1 MALFGNGV
9 QTLLAFLGALL
20 LLILVHE
27 WGHFWVARRVG
38 VKVLRFSIGF
48 GKPLWLFRRGPDQTE
63 WVLGAVPLGGY
74 VRMLDEREGFVP
86 PEEVSRAFN
95 RQSLARRFAIVA
107 AGPLANFIL
116 AFLVYWGLYL
126 YGVPGLVPYVDAPP
140 PGTLAASAGFQA
152 GERITRVD
160 RESVGTWNEV
170 QLLLIDQALERGRI
184 EMETQDGAGHVALHA
199 LDLSQLQPEQQDAD
213 LLDQIGLKPW
223 DFPIP
228 PEAGRVLPDG
238 PAGHAGLQTGD
249 RILAVN
255 GEPLPSWQALVKII
269 RASAG
274 RSLTLTLERQ
284 GATRTITL
292 TPRAEPGEQGEVVGK
307 IGLSPRLTAELNARF
322 WTTEREGPIAAFRHA
337 GSKTWEVI
345 RLTFK
350 TFGAMVVGEASWK
363 NVGGPIKIADYAG
376 QSARMGA
383 IPYLTFI
390 ALISISLGALNL
402 LPVPLLDGGH
412 LMYYVVELIKGSPV
426 SDRTLALTQRV
437 GLMLLTA
444 LMGFA
449 LYNDIQRL
457 LTN

>member
-170 QLLLIDQALERGRI
+170 QLLQIDQALERGRI

>member
-1 MALFGNGV
+1 MALFGSGV
-9 QTLLAFLGALL
+9 QTVLAFLGALL

-48 GKPLWLFRRGPDQTE
+48 GRPLWLSRRGPDQTE
-63 WVLGAVPLGGY
+63 WVIGTFPLGGY
-74 VRMLDEREGFVP
+74 VRMLDEHEGEVA
-86 PEEVSRAFN
+86 PEELARAFN
-95 RQSLARRFAIVA
+95 RQSLARRFAIVV

-116 AFLVYWGLYL
+116 AFLIYWGLYA
-126 YGVPGLVPYVDAPP
+126 YGVPGLIPYVDGPP
-140 PGTLAASAGFQA
+140 PGTLAAGAGFQA

-160 RESVGTWNEV
+160 REPVATWNEV
-170 QLLLIDQALERGRI
+170 QLLLIDQALERGHLEI
-184 EMETQDGAGHVALHA
+184 ETRDGAGHVALRA
-199 LDLSQLQPEQQDAD
+199 LDLSRLQPEQRDAD

-228 PEAGRVLPDG
+228 PEAGRVLPEG
-238 PAGHAGLQTGD
+238 PAGLAGLRAGD

-255 GEPLPSWQALVKII
+255 GVPLASWQALVKIV

-274 RSLTLTLERQ
+274 RPLILTLERQ
-284 GATRTITL
+284 GIPRVIAL
-292 TPRAEPGEQGEVVGK
+292 TPRAERGEHGEAVGK
-307 IGLSPRLTAELNARF
+307 IGLSPRLSPELSARY
-322 WTTEREGPIAAFRHA
+322 WTTVREGPIAALQHA
-337 GSKTWEVI
+337 GSKTWEVV

-350 TFGAMVVGEASWK
+350 TFGAMVMGEASWK
-363 NVGGPIKIADYAG
+363 NVGGPIQIADYAG
-376 QSARMGA
+376 QSARLGA